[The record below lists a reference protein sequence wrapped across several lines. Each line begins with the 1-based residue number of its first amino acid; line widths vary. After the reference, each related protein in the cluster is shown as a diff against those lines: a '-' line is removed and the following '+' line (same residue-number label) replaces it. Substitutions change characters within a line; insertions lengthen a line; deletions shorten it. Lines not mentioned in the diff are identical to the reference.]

1 MRSRLSPLRERKE
14 LISPNRKI
22 IISTEV
28 AGQQLHPDVI
38 VSFDTYMHKCK
49 EWRSENPWIHISS
62 KQPNRLKWAHQI
74 DQRICP
80 GFTTDRHTQNCPKSA
95 GHKSRKIE
103 SGWYPEDHFGVSSTK
118 RKQIPIYETNKK
130 STFDIKMEQETNLRL
145 SGTIG
150 EKIAVNLKYNS
161 KQDEQLFDPN
171 NINVK
176 YTGDEDEVIRS
187 IEAGNITLSL
197 SGSRYISYSTSSQGL
212 FGVTSKFSMAI
223 WTIRNS
229 IQRRRAEEHPN
240 LRMDNLRQ
248 ILQFFA
254 AGITQPVRCTM

>member
-1 MRSRLSPLRERKE
+1 
-14 LISPNRKI
+14 
-22 IISTEV
+22 
-28 AGQQLHPDVI
+28 
-38 VSFDTYMHKCK
+38 
-49 EWRSENPWIHISS
+49 
-62 KQPNRLKWAHQI
+62 
-74 DQRICP
+74 
-80 GFTTDRHTQNCPKSA
+80 
-95 GHKSRKIE
+95 
-103 SGWYPEDHFGVSSTK
+103 
-118 RKQIPIYETNKK
+118 
-130 STFDIKMEQETNLRL
+130 MEQETNLRL